1 MPEETQEKAATP
13 EAKPAAPEA
22 RSAAP
27 EAKAAATDAKAAATD
42 AKPGAARKAGPVL
55 RPQQLMLV
63 GAVVVAVAAGV
74 GGGVLVLGPRLASLR
89 GGAPAAHAEGGEQ
102 EKGKEKEKE
111 KGKSRGKDTE
121 KAVVF
126 KIDNL
131 IVNPAGSG
139 GTRFLMASV
148 AVEVPD
154 AKTEAQLRERDFQ
167 VRDAVIA
174 VLEKQTLE
182 SITAPGGRDSVKA
195 RLAATLAP
203 MVGRGVPV
211 HVYLPQFVIQ

>member
-1 MPEETQEKAATP
+1 MPEETQAKSAEP
-13 EAKPAAPEA
+13 EAK
-22 RSAAP
+22 SAAP
-27 EAKAAATDAKAAATD
+27 AAKSAATD
-42 AKPGAARKAGPVL
+42 AKPAAADAKPAATRKAGPAFNP
-55 RPQQLMLV
+55 RQLMLV
-63 GAVVVAVAAGV
+63 GAVVVAVAAGI
-74 GGGVLVLGPRLASLR
+74 GGGVVVLGPRLAGLR
-89 GGAPAAHAEGGEQ
+89 GAAPAARAEGGEK
-102 EKGKEKEKE
+102 EKDKEKE
-111 KGKSRGKDTE
+111 KGKNHGKEAE

-154 AKTEAQLRERDFQ
+154 ARIEAQLRDRDFQ

-174 VLEKQTLE
+174 VLERQTLE

-195 RLAATLAP
+195 RLVETLAP
-203 MVGRGVPV
+203 MVGRGVPM